1 MALSCVVLPAARDDD
16 GLLERDPAPPGGGG
30 VRIPDIYERC
40 ADRGEARP
48 AADSRLAVPFRRGP
62 AAADDDVAVEPVRL
76 DTLDTL
82 ALRGVV

>member
-1 MALSCVVLPAARDDD
+1 MARSWVPLPAARDDA
-16 GLLERDPAPPGGGG
+16 GLLDRDPAPPGGGG
-30 VRIPDIYERC
+30 VRIPDMYERC

-48 AADSRLAVPFRRGP
+48 LVVPFTRD
-62 AAADDDVAVEPVRL
+62 AAVEAADDDGVAPARL

>member
-1 MALSCVVLPAARDDD
+1 MALSCVVLPAARDDA
-16 GLLERDPAPPGGGG
+16 GLLDRDPAPPGGGG

-40 ADRGEARP
+40 VDRGEARP
-48 AADSRLAVPFRRGP
+48 PAVSRLAVPFTRRP
-62 AAADDDVAVEPVRL
+62 AADGDVEPVRL